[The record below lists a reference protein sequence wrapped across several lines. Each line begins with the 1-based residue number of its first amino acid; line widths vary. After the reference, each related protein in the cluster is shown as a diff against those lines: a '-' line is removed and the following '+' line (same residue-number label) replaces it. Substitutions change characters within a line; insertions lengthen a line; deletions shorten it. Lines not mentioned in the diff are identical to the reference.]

1 MNRHVASLVI
11 LASTLGP
18 GSARAQSTPI
28 SLVFACEGSQ
38 RMTATI
44 RNVGTDDTAVIF
56 GIALANGAKYLVV
69 DMTLQ
74 ITSSDGKVHGGQYH
88 YYPSHYPSGIA
99 GRVDDWI
106 VPLPAGASYTL
117 AFEPADFLVGPGKG
131 RLKAL
136 PQGRLSL
143 RLPIRSPTATPN
155 SDVVGL
161 KLYRVWTGNTALT
174 SNELATSQNC
184 R

>member
-1 MNRHVASLVI
+1 
-11 LASTLGP
+11 
-18 GSARAQSTPI
+18 
-28 SLVFACEGSQ
+28 
-38 RMTATI
+38 MTATI
-44 RNVGTDDTAVIF
+44 RNVGADDTAVIF
-56 GIALANGAKYLVV
+56 GIALGNGVKYLVV

-74 ITSSDGKVHGGQYH
+74 VTSTDGKGNVEQYQ
-88 YYPSHYPSGIA
+88 YYPPHYPVGIA
-99 GRVDDWI
+99 GRVDDSI
-106 VPLPAGASYTL
+106 VPLPVGASFTL
-117 AFEPADFLVGPGKG
+117 SLGPADFLVGPGKG

-143 RLPIRSPTATPN
+143 RLPIKSPTATPN

-161 KLYRVWTGNTALT
+161 KHFRVWTGSTALT